1 MMAKKVVK
9 SGVSDIQVQFMDNGY
24 NVTYSGQ
31 DEDDNWVSVR
41 LVMHDLES
49 VIEHLKLVDETL
61 KEGL

>member
-1 MMAKKVVK
+1 MAKKAVK

>member
-1 MMAKKVVK
+1 MAKKVVK

-31 DEDDNWVSVR
+31 DEDDNWVSIR
-41 LVMHDLES
+41 LVMHDLDA

>member
-1 MMAKKVVK
+1 MAKKVVK